1 MTESA
6 VAAPAVNET
15 RQPIVLTDMAGR
27 LARYNY
33 FLEPGQ
39 AEMLRLVLTSPYFGS
54 DQEPRV
60 RAVRLT
66 GPAGSGKTF
75 LGEVTSKVMSEATG
89 TKHKP
94 YYFQATRNMA
104 EDEMFFGIIPGEA
117 GENFQRYEGVL
128 LDATRKSMEQ
138 PVVLVLDEWDKAR
151 PQADAM
157 LLDFLQ
163 SGRISHPACRV
174 NGQSDNLIVFVCTN
188 DERELSEPLQRRC
201 AALELGHPPVDI
213 MERILRKECPE
224 SGYVEHALK
233 VYAQSIK
240 ASLSKPATAQELV
253 QMIQALEDS
262 ETVTEL
268 TFGSI
273 LNTFILKTPPDR
285 KLFADWCAKNAKT
298 SLVDMAK
305 DIQSKSST
313 ISAYK
318 PFNPNE
324 ENYRAVTI
332 TELNDTSSIVTPL
345 RVWSSGFPEKG
356 SARKGHA
363 MFEAAKLTRAVSHI
377 PALTRDPDKWGI
389 VDNTAVSFDPLT
401 NVDGYASIM
410 NLAISPG
417 VTGTVVFTM
426 DCPVSPPA
434 GFSGWS
440 VSKKAEE
447 LYVYDPGC
455 SRGFLTAVDRD
466 KRKFRIWFEVR
477 RERLE
482 VIISTD
488 NTFVELN
495 PTLKRLMG
503 EPFMKWWL
511 GEQDET
517 DPYWYSSRNYGDGE
531 PSTHGLFRIN
541 MTKLDAATA
550 AELKKRNRVRSLHV
564 KKLIQQKA

>member
-1 MTESA
+1 MTEVA
-6 VAAPAVNET
+6 VEPTAP
-15 RQPIVLTDMAGR
+15 RQTIDLHNMAGR
-27 LARYNY
+27 LALNNY
-33 FLEPGQ
+33 FLDAGQ
-39 AEMLRLVLTSPYFGS
+39 ADMLRLVLTSPWFGS
-54 DQEPRV
+54 DQEARV

-75 LGEVTSKVMSEATG
+75 LGEVTAKVMSEATG
-89 TKHKP
+89 VKHKP
-94 YYFQATRNMA
+94 FYFQATRNMA

-128 LDATRKSMEQ
+128 LEATRKSNEQ

-174 NGQSDNLIVFVCTN
+174 NGRSENLIVFVCTN

-201 AALELGHPPVDI
+201 AALELGHPPIEI
-213 MERILRKECPE
+213 MERILRKECPH

-233 VYAQSIK
+233 VYGQTIK
-240 ASLSKPATAQELV
+240 ACLSKPATAQELV

-268 TFGSI
+268 VFASI

-285 KLFADWCAKNAKT
+285 KLFADWCSKNNAT
-298 SLVDMAK
+298 SLSDIAK
-305 DIQSKSST
+305 DIRAKSTVLSGF
-313 ISAYK
+313 K
-318 PFNPNE
+318 PFDPNA

-332 TELNDTSSIVTPL
+332 TELEDTSAVVTPL
-345 RVWSSGFPEKG
+345 RVWTTGFPENA

-363 MFEAAKLTRAVSHI
+363 MFEAAKLTRAIAHI
-377 PALTRDPDKWGI
+377 PAVANDPEKWGV
-389 VDNTAVSFDPLT
+389 VDNRAVSFNPLK
-401 NVDGYASIM
+401 NAEGYATIM

-434 GFSGWS
+434 GFTLWP
-440 VSKKAEE
+440 VAKRADE
-447 LYVYDPGC
+447 LYLYDPGC
-455 SRGFLTAVDRD
+455 SRGFTVMEDRT
-466 KRKFRIWFEVR
+466 KRKYRVWFEVR

-488 NTFVELN
+488 NTFVELDT
-495 PTLKRLMG
+495 TLKKLLG
-503 EPFMKWWL
+503 ESFVKWWL
-511 GEQDET
+511 GEQSDE

-531 PSTHGLFRIN
+531 PIGHGLFRVN
-541 MTKLDAATA
+541 MAKLDVNTV
-550 AELKKRNRVRSLHV
+550 AEMKKRNRVRSLHI